1 MAGEGRHRDHPP
13 PRRVTPFTSFV
24 RARRVAEA
32 EPGGYPGDFREELLE
47 PWTIRV
53 GDFATVLCQH
63 DGEFLTALEI
73 VVTEVEDR

>member
-1 MAGEGRHRDHPP
+1 M
-13 PRRVTPFTSFV
+13 V
-24 RARRVAEA
+24 
-32 EPGGYPGDFREELLE
+32 E